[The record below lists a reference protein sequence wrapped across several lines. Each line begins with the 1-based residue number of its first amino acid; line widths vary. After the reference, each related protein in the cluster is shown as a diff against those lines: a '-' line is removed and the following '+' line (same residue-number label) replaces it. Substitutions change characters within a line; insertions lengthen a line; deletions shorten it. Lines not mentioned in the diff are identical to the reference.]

1 MFCCTLL
8 YVHSSFAI
16 ILMGKRAGCF
26 AQIVFLVS
34 RDFYVALHRDAMGL
48 SAVCDNYSF
57 KFINLKMQSCVRC
70 TFVCVS
76 VYLCLVVTCLERAN
90 LLALVCG
97 LSLHPYLLLITIQYW
112 F

>member
-1 MFCCTLL
+1 M
-8 YVHSSFAI
+8 
-16 ILMGKRAGCF
+16 
-26 AQIVFLVS
+26 S
-34 RDFYVALHRDAMGL
+34 RDCCVALHRDAIGL

-57 KFINLKMQSCVRC
+57 KFTNLKMLSCVRC

-76 VYLCLVVTCLERAN
+76 VYLCLVVTCLEGAY

-97 LSLHPYLLLITIQYW
+97 VSLHPYLLLITIQYW